1 MAEKKAGE
9 MDLDHIWNS
18 DLLHIVDLPR
28 HISKRHNTSLR
39 HDENYKNTTLSTNN
53 SPPVLKNY
61 ENDSSGFQ
69 DLRLYYRAAIKGS
82 ASLKLYQA
90 SLLFHESILSQNT
103 CFTSV
108 ACWPLRKNS
117 IPSKRYSINLVVG
130 TVASHSLNEK
140 ISPFMYTDTRV
151 ASITSLLLQEHG
163 IKISGTSSANSFI
176 QETRQNYSVY
186 DKWYQRAWR
195 RIRSWIRKKVNQMK
209 CPEMGCCPRRM
220 IISIDFTVDIDTL
233 Q

>member
-1 MAEKKAGE
+1 MAAKKAGE

-39 HDENYKNTTLSTNN
+39 LKNTTLSTNN

-69 DLRLYYRAAIKGS
+69 DLRLYYRAAIKGF

-90 SLLFHESILSQNT
+90 CLLFYESKLALKSS
-103 CFTSV
+103 FKSV
-108 ACWPLRKNS
+108 AYWPLKKNS
-117 IPSKRYSINLVVG
+117 IPSKRYSINLVIG

-140 ISPFMYTDTRV
+140 LLPFEHTDTRV
-151 ASITSLLLQEHG
+151 ASITSSLLQEHG
-163 IKISGTSSANSFI
+163 IKISGSESANRFI
-176 QETRQNYSVY
+176 QETCQNYSVY

-195 RIRSWIRKKVNQMK
+195 RMRSWIRKKVNQMK